1 MLFSN
6 QWIKKKREK
15 QKKFIETNE
24 NGNATFQNLQDTAKA
39 VLRRNF
45 IAINS
50 SPKKQ
55 EKYQIQPNFS
65 RNHKKNN
72 KQRPKLVEERK

>member
-6 QWIKKKREK
+6 QWIKKKKEK
-15 QKKFIETNE
+15 QKKFIETNQ

-55 EKYQIQPNFS
+55 EKYQIQPNFFLWFS
-65 RNHKKNN
+65 RNHKKNK
-72 KQRPKLVEERK
+72 KQRP